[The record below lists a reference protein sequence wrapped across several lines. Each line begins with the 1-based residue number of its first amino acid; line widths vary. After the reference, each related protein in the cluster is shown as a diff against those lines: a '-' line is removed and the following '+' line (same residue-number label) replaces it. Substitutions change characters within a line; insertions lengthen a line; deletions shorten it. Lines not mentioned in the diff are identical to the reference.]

1 MDTITLF
8 KNRETPVRWKSFVPG
23 FTLTAGLD
31 NEIELRLQDTPE
43 VGECVSMPEGSLTI
57 TLRRMGDLATVV
69 RRFEP
74 VQILR
79 NQSSVATTI
88 YLPDNFPRGYYRLH
102 VVHKND
108 CCKNLGVYD
117 AWVAVDQSVEPRPD
131 NHMEVNSVRSQ
142 FADLCGNDNKM
153 LDGLEVGVGDIAEA
167 VERCLQQWF
176 ATAPRTSKY
185 YGDSFPYPELLR
197 SGVLSMLI
205 QSICTLLDRNRLV
218 YQAEGVAV
226 DIEKRTEYY
235 KQLRAEYN
243 ALWRNGMMQMKNE
256 ENVNAFDNHIA
267 YL

>member
-1 MDTITLF
+1 MDSITLF
-8 KNRETPVRWKSFVPG
+8 KNRETPVRWKSFIPG
-23 FTLTAGLD
+23 FVLTSGID
-31 NEIELRLQDTPE
+31 NEVEIRIQDNPE
-43 VGECVSMPEGSLTI
+43 VGECVAIPAGTLII
-57 TLRRMGDLATVV
+57 TLRRMGDISAVV
-69 RRFEP
+69 KRFDP
-74 VQILR
+74 VIILG
-79 NQSSVATTI
+79 NQSSVPVVI
-88 YLPDNFPRGYYRLH
+88 SLPDNFSRGYYRLH

-108 CCKNLGVYD
+108 VGKSLGVYD
-117 AWVAVDQSVEPRPD
+117 AWVAVDQAVDPRPD

-142 FADLCGNDNKM
+142 FSDLCGNDNKM
-153 LDGLEVGVGDIAEA
+153 LDGLEIGVGDIAEA
-167 VERCLQQWF
+167 VERCLQQWI

-197 SGVLSMLI
+197 NGVLSMLL

-243 ALWRNGMMQMKNE
+243 ALWRSGMMQMKNE